1 MNKVI
6 LIGNLNK
13 NIDLKYL
20 TTGVAVGESSMA
32 INQVYK
38 KQDGTKVQDTCF
50 IDIVMYG
57 RSAEIS
63 NQYLKKGSKLC
74 IEGKLNFQQWSDQ
87 YGNKRSKHIVSVEK
101 VEFLDTKSDDN
112 VQQATQSPMQQT
124 PQDTNMQQT
133 PQDTN
138 MQQNQTLTNQ
148 QNTLTQDLEDVLSK
162 NFTIMRKN
170 DTGLIHFK
178 GTESEYKFAQDNWA
192 ALFELIKAKLPHTS
206 KFDIQKDII
215 QTDTAQAINFDIQE
229 EEIPF

>member
-6 LIGNLNK
+6 LIGNLTK

-63 NQYLKKGSKLC
+63 NQYLKKGSRLC

-112 VQQATQSPMQQT
+112 
-124 PQDTNMQQT
+124 MQQT

-148 QNTLTQDLEDVLSK
+148 QNTLTQHLEDVLSK

>member
-6 LIGNLNK
+6 LIGNLTK

-63 NQYLKKGSKLC
+63 NQYLKRGSKLC
-74 IEGKLNFQQWSDQ
+74 IEGKLNFQQLSDQ

-112 VQQATQSPMQQT
+112 VQQ
-124 PQDTNMQQT
+124 T

-138 MQQNQTLTNQ
+138 MQQNQAVTKE
-148 QNTLTQDLEDVLSK
+148 QNTLTQHLEDVLSK

-170 DTGLIHFK
+170 DTSLIHFK

-206 KFDIQKDII
+206 KFDIQ
-215 QTDTAQAINFDIQE
+215 E

>member
-6 LIGNLNK
+6 LIGNLTK

-50 IDIVMYG
+50 IDIIMYG

-87 YGNKRSKHIVSVEK
+87 NGNKRSKHIVSVEK
-101 VEFLDTKSDDN
+101 VEFLDVRSDDSN
-112 VQQATQSPMQQT
+112 AQQATQ
-124 PQDTNMQQT
+124 DTNI
-133 PQDTN
+133 
-138 MQQNQTLTNQ
+138 QQNQAVSKE
-148 QNTLTQDLEDVLSK
+148 QNTLIQNLESVLLK

>member
-6 LIGNLNK
+6 LIGNLTK

-50 IDIVMYG
+50 IDIIMYG

-87 YGNKRSKHIVSVEK
+87 NGNKRSKHIVSVEK
-101 VEFLDTKSDDN
+101 VEFLDVRSDDSN
-112 VQQATQSPMQQT
+112 TQQATQ
-124 PQDTNMQQT
+124 DTNI
-133 PQDTN
+133 
-138 MQQNQTLTNQ
+138 QQNQAVSKE
-148 QNTLTQDLEDVLSK
+148 QNTLIQNLESVLLK

-215 QTDTAQAINFDIQE
+215 QTDTAQVINFDIQE

>member
-6 LIGNLNK
+6 LIGNLTK

-20 TTGVAVGESSMA
+20 TTGVAVGESSIA

-112 VQQATQSPMQQT
+112 MQQT

-138 MQQNQTLTNQ
+138 VQQNQTLTNQ
-148 QNTLTQDLEDVLSK
+148 QNTLTQHLEDVLSK

>member
-6 LIGNLNK
+6 LIGNLTK

-87 YGNKRSKHIVSVEK
+87 NGNKRSKHIVSVEK

-112 VQQATQSPMQQT
+112 VQQ
-124 PQDTNMQQT
+124 T

-148 QNTLTQDLEDVLSK
+148 QNTLIKNLESVLLK

>member
-6 LIGNLNK
+6 LIGNLTKDIN
-13 NIDLKYL
+13 LKYL

-112 VQQATQSPMQQT
+112 VQQATQSTMQQT
-124 PQDTNMQQT
+124 QT
-133 PQDTN
+133 KANSNALAQKF
-138 MQQNQTLTNQ
+138 
-148 QNTLTQDLEDVLSK
+148 EDIILK
-162 NFTIMRKN
+162 NFTIIRKN

>member
-6 LIGNLNK
+6 LIGNLTK

-50 IDIVMYG
+50 IDIIMYG

-87 YGNKRSKHIVSVEK
+87 NGNKRSKHIVSVEK
-101 VEFLDTKSDDN
+101 VEFLDVRSDDSN
-112 VQQATQSPMQQT
+112 TQQATQ
-124 PQDTNMQQT
+124 DTNI
-133 PQDTN
+133 
-138 MQQNQTLTNQ
+138 QQNQAVSKE
-148 QNTLTQDLEDVLSK
+148 QNTLIQNLESVLLK

-192 ALFELIKAKLPHTS
+192 TLFELIKAKLPHTS

>member
-6 LIGNLNK
+6 LIGNLTK

-63 NQYLKKGSKLC
+63 NQYLKKGSKVC

-87 YGNKRSKHIVSVEK
+87 NGNKRSKHIVSVEK
-101 VEFLDTKSDDN
+101 VEFLDVRSDDSN
-112 VQQATQSPMQQT
+112 A
-124 PQDTNMQQT
+124 QQT

-138 MQQNQTLTNQ
+138 MQQNQAVTKE
-148 QNTLTQDLEDVLSK
+148 QNTLIQNLESVLLK

>member
-6 LIGNLNK
+6 LIGNLTK

-87 YGNKRSKHIVSVEK
+87 NGNKRSKHIVLVEK
-101 VEFLDTKSDDN
+101 VEFLDTKIDDN
-112 VQQATQSPMQQT
+112 V
-124 PQDTNMQQT
+124 QQT

-148 QNTLTQDLEDVLSK
+148 QNTLIQNLESVLLK

-229 EEIPF
+229 EDIPF

>member
-6 LIGNLNK
+6 LIGNLTK

-32 INQVYK
+32 INQFYK

-87 YGNKRSKHIVSVEK
+87 NGNKRSKHIVSVEK

-112 VQQATQSPMQQT
+112 VQQATQDTNIQQT
-124 PQDTNMQQT
+124 PQDTNI
-133 PQDTN
+133 
-138 MQQNQTLTNQ
+138 QQNQTLTKE
-148 QNTLTQDLEDVLSK
+148 QNTLTQHLEDVLSK

-192 ALFELIKAKLPHTS
+192 SLFELIKAKLPHTS

>member
-6 LIGNLNK
+6 LIGNLTK
-13 NIDLKYL
+13 NINLKYL

-112 VQQATQSPMQQT
+112 VQQATQSTMQQT
-124 PQDTNMQQT
+124 QT
-133 PQDTN
+133 KANSNALAQKF
-138 MQQNQTLTNQ
+138 
-148 QNTLTQDLEDVLSK
+148 EDIILK
-162 NFTIMRKN
+162 NFTIIRKN

>member
-6 LIGNLNK
+6 LIGNLTK

-87 YGNKRSKHIVSVEK
+87 NGNKRSKHIVSVEK

-112 VQQATQSPMQQT
+112 VQQT
-124 PQDTNMQQT
+124 PQDTNVQQT

-138 MQQNQTLTNQ
+138 MQQNQTLTKE
-148 QNTLTQDLEDVLSK
+148 QNTLTQHLEDVLSK

>member
-6 LIGNLNK
+6 LIGNLTK

-20 TTGVAVGESSMA
+20 TTGVAVGESSIA

-112 VQQATQSPMQQT
+112 VQQ
-124 PQDTNMQQT
+124 T

-148 QNTLTQDLEDVLSK
+148 QNTLTQHLEDVLSK

>member
-6 LIGNLNK
+6 LIGNLTK

-112 VQQATQSPMQQT
+112 
-124 PQDTNMQQT
+124 MQQT

-148 QNTLTQDLEDVLSK
+148 QNTLTQYLEDVLSN

>member
-6 LIGNLNK
+6 LIGNLTK

-112 VQQATQSPMQQT
+112 MQQATQSTMQQT

-133 PQDTN
+133 QTKANTN
-138 MQQNQTLTNQ
+138 ALAQKF
-148 QNTLTQDLEDVLSK
+148 EDIILK
-162 NFTIMRKN
+162 NFTITRKN

-192 ALFELIKAKLPHTS
+192 TLFELIKAKLPHTS

>member
-6 LIGNLNK
+6 LIGNLTKDIN
-13 NIDLKYL
+13 LKYL

-87 YGNKRSKHIVSVEK
+87 HGNKRSKHIISVEK

-112 VQQATQSPMQQT
+112 MQQATQSIMQQT

-133 PQDTN
+133 
-138 MQQNQTLTNQ
+138 QTLTNQ
-148 QNTLTQDLEDVLSK
+148 QNTLTQHLEDVLSK

-178 GTESEYKFAQDNWA
+178 GTESEYKFAQDNWVT
-192 ALFELIKAKLPHTS
+192 LFELIKAKLPHTS

-215 QTDTAQAINFDIQE
+215 QTDAAQAINFDIQE

>member
-6 LIGNLNK
+6 LIGNLTK

-87 YGNKRSKHIVSVEK
+87 NGNKRSKHIVSVEK

-112 VQQATQSPMQQT
+112 VQQT
-124 PQDTNMQQT
+124 PQDTNI
-133 PQDTN
+133 
-138 MQQNQTLTNQ
+138 QQNQTLTKE
-148 QNTLTQDLEDVLSK
+148 QNTLIKNLESVLLK

>member
-6 LIGNLNK
+6 LIGNLTK

-112 VQQATQSPMQQT
+112 VQQ
-124 PQDTNMQQT
+124 T

-148 QNTLTQDLEDVLSK
+148 QNTLTQHLEDVLSK

-229 EEIPF
+229 

>member
-6 LIGNLNK
+6 LIGNLTK

-87 YGNKRSKHIVSVEK
+87 NGNKRSKHIVSVEK
-101 VEFLDTKSDDN
+101 VEFLDVRSDDSN
-112 VQQATQSPMQQT
+112 AQQA
-124 PQDTNMQQT
+124 

-138 MQQNQTLTNQ
+138 MQQNQTR
-148 QNTLTQDLEDVLSK
+148 V
-162 NFTIMRKN
+162 F
-170 DTGLIHFK
+170 G
-178 GTESEYKFAQDNWA
+178 
-192 ALFELIKAKLPHTS
+192 
-206 KFDIQKDII
+206 
-215 QTDTAQAINFDIQE
+215 
-229 EEIPF
+229 

>member
-6 LIGNLNK
+6 LIGNLTK

-50 IDIVMYG
+50 IDIIMYG

-101 VEFLDTKSDDN
+101 VEFLDVRSDDSN
-112 VQQATQSPMQQT
+112 AQQATQ
-124 PQDTNMQQT
+124 DTNI
-133 PQDTN
+133 
-138 MQQNQTLTNQ
+138 QQNQAVSKE
-148 QNTLTQDLEDVLSK
+148 QNTLIQNLESVLLK

>member
-6 LIGNLNK
+6 LIGNLTK

-87 YGNKRSKHIVSVEK
+87 NGNKRSKHIVSVEK

-112 VQQATQSPMQQT
+112 VQQATQDTNIQQT
-124 PQDTNMQQT
+124 PQDTNI
-133 PQDTN
+133 
-138 MQQNQTLTNQ
+138 QQNQTLTKE
-148 QNTLTQDLEDVLSK
+148 QNTLTQHLEDVLLK

>member
-6 LIGNLNK
+6 LIGNLTK

-87 YGNKRSKHIVSVEK
+87 HGNKRSKHIVSVEK

-112 VQQATQSPMQQT
+112 VQQATQSTMQQT
-124 PQDTNMQQT
+124 PQDTNMQQK
-133 PQDTN
+133 
-138 MQQNQTLTNQ
+138 QTLTKE
-148 QNTLTQDLEDVLSK
+148 QNTLTQHLESVLLK
-162 NFTIMRKN
+162 NFTIMRK
-170 DTGLIHFK
+170 
-178 GTESEYKFAQDNWA
+178 Y
-192 ALFELIKAKLPHTS
+192 TS
-206 KFDIQKDII
+206 H
-215 QTDTAQAINFDIQE
+215 
-229 EEIPF
+229 

>member
-6 LIGNLNK
+6 LIGNLTK

-87 YGNKRSKHIVSVEK
+87 NGNKRSKHIVSVEK

-112 VQQATQSPMQQT
+112 VQQ
-124 PQDTNMQQT
+124 T

-148 QNTLTQDLEDVLSK
+148 QNTLTQYLEDVLSK

-170 DTGLIHFK
+170 DTGLIRFK

>member
-6 LIGNLNK
+6 LIGNLTK

-87 YGNKRSKHIVSVEK
+87 HGNKRSKHIVSVEK

-112 VQQATQSPMQQT
+112 VQQ
-124 PQDTNMQQT
+124 T

-138 MQQNQTLTNQ
+138 MQQNQTLTKE
-148 QNTLTQDLEDVLSK
+148 QNTLTQHLEDVLSK

>member
-6 LIGNLNK
+6 LIGNLTK

-20 TTGVAVGESSMA
+20 TTGVAVGESSIA

-112 VQQATQSPMQQT
+112 
-124 PQDTNMQQT
+124 MQQT

-148 QNTLTQDLEDVLSK
+148 QNTLIQNLESVLLK
-162 NFTIMRKN
+162 NFTITRKN

-215 QTDTAQAINFDIQE
+215 QTDTAQTLNFDIQE
-229 EEIPF
+229 EDIPF

>member
-6 LIGNLNK
+6 LIGNLTK

-63 NQYLKKGSKLC
+63 NQYLKRGSKLC

-112 VQQATQSPMQQT
+112 VQQ
-124 PQDTNMQQT
+124 T

-138 MQQNQTLTNQ
+138 MQQNQAVTKE
-148 QNTLTQDLEDVLSK
+148 QNTLTQHLEDVLSK

-170 DTGLIHFK
+170 DTSLIHFK

>member
-6 LIGNLNK
+6 LIGNLTK

-112 VQQATQSPMQQT
+112 VQQA
-124 PQDTNMQQT
+124 

-148 QNTLTQDLEDVLSK
+148 QNTLTQHLEDVLSK

>member
-6 LIGNLNK
+6 LIGNLTK

-112 VQQATQSPMQQT
+112 
-124 PQDTNMQQT
+124 MQQT

-138 MQQNQTLTNQ
+138 MQQNQTLTKE
-148 QNTLTQDLEDVLSK
+148 QNTLIQNLESVLLK

>member
-6 LIGNLNK
+6 LIGNLTK

-87 YGNKRSKHIVSVEK
+87 NGNKRSKHIVSVEK
-101 VEFLDTKSDDN
+101 VEFLDVRSDDSN
-112 VQQATQSPMQQT
+112 AQQT
-124 PQDTNMQQT
+124 PQDTNI
-133 PQDTN
+133 
-138 MQQNQTLTNQ
+138 QQNQTLTNQ
-148 QNTLTQDLEDVLSK
+148 QNTLIQNLESVLLK

>member
-6 LIGNLNK
+6 LIGNLTKDIN
-13 NIDLKYL
+13 LKYL

-63 NQYLKKGSKLC
+63 NQCLKKGSKVC

-87 YGNKRSKHIVSVEK
+87 NGNKRSKHIISVEK

-112 VQQATQSPMQQT
+112 VQQATQSTMQQT
-124 PQDTNMQQT
+124 QT
-133 PQDTN
+133 KANSNALAQKF
-138 MQQNQTLTNQ
+138 
-148 QNTLTQDLEDVLSK
+148 EDIILK
-162 NFTIMRKN
+162 NFIIMRKN

-229 EEIPF
+229 EEILF

>member
-6 LIGNLNK
+6 LIGNLTK

-63 NQYLKKGSKLC
+63 NQYLNKGSKLC

-101 VEFLDTKSDDN
+101 VEFLDVRSDDSN
-112 VQQATQSPMQQT
+112 TQQATQ
-124 PQDTNMQQT
+124 DTNI
-133 PQDTN
+133 
-138 MQQNQTLTNQ
+138 QQNQAVSKE
-148 QNTLTQDLEDVLSK
+148 QNTLIQNLESVLLK

-170 DTGLIHFK
+170 DTGLIYFK

>member
-6 LIGNLNK
+6 LIGNLTK

-87 YGNKRSKHIVSVEK
+87 NGNKRSKHIVSVEK
-101 VEFLDTKSDDN
+101 VEFLDTKSDD
-112 VQQATQSPMQQT
+112 
-124 PQDTNMQQT
+124 NMQQT

-148 QNTLTQDLEDVLSK
+148 QNTLTQHIEDVLSK

>member
-6 LIGNLNK
+6 LIGNLTK

-87 YGNKRSKHIVSVEK
+87 NGNKRSKHIVSVEK
-101 VEFLDTKSDDN
+101 VEFLDIKSDDN
-112 VQQATQSPMQQT
+112 VQQTTQSTMQQT
-124 PQDTNMQQT
+124 PQDTNVQQAT
-133 PQDTN
+133 QST
-138 MQQNQTLTNQ
+138 MQQNQTLTKE
-148 QNTLTQDLEDVLSK
+148 QNILTQHLEDVLSK

-192 ALFELIKAKLPHTS
+192 ALFELIKDKLPHTS

>member
-6 LIGNLNK
+6 LIGNLTK

-112 VQQATQSPMQQT
+112 MQQA
-124 PQDTNMQQT
+124 PQDTNMQQA

-148 QNTLTQDLEDVLSK
+148 QNTLTQHLEDVLSK

>member
-6 LIGNLNK
+6 LIGNLTK

-20 TTGVAVGESSMA
+20 TTGVAVGESSIA

-101 VEFLDTKSDDN
+101 VEFLDVRSDDSN
-112 VQQATQSPMQQT
+112 TQQATQ
-124 PQDTNMQQT
+124 DTNI
-133 PQDTN
+133 
-138 MQQNQTLTNQ
+138 QQNQAVSKE
-148 QNTLTQDLEDVLSK
+148 QNTLIQNLESVLLK

>member
-6 LIGNLNK
+6 LIGNLTKSIN
-13 NIDLKYL
+13 LKYL

-32 INQVYK
+32 INQAYK

-112 VQQATQSPMQQT
+112 VQQATQSTMQQT
-124 PQDTNMQQT
+124 QT
-133 PQDTN
+133 KANSNALAQKF
-138 MQQNQTLTNQ
+138 
-148 QNTLTQDLEDVLSK
+148 EDIILK

>member
-6 LIGNLNK
+6 LIGNLTK

-63 NQYLKKGSKLC
+63 NQYLNKGSKLC

-112 VQQATQSPMQQT
+112 MQQATQST
-124 PQDTNMQQT
+124 MQQT

-138 MQQNQTLTNQ
+138 MQQNQAVTKE
-148 QNTLTQDLEDVLSK
+148 QNTLTQHLEDVLSK

>member
-6 LIGNLNK
+6 LIGNLTK

-20 TTGVAVGESSMA
+20 TTGVAVGESSIA

-87 YGNKRSKHIVSVEK
+87 HGNKRSKHIVSVEK

-112 VQQATQSPMQQT
+112 VQQATQSTMQQT
-124 PQDTNMQQT
+124 PQDTNI
-133 PQDTN
+133 
-138 MQQNQTLTNQ
+138 QQNQTLTKE
-148 QNTLTQDLEDVLSK
+148 QNTLTQHLEDVLSK
-162 NFTIMRKN
+162 NFTIMQKN

>member
-6 LIGNLNK
+6 LIGNLTK

-63 NQYLKKGSKLC
+63 NQYLKKGSKVC

-87 YGNKRSKHIVSVEK
+87 NGNKRSKHIVSVEK
-101 VEFLDTKSDDN
+101 VEFLDVRSDDSN
-112 VQQATQSPMQQT
+112 AQQT
-124 PQDTNMQQT
+124 PQDTNI
-133 PQDTN
+133 
-138 MQQNQTLTNQ
+138 QQNQTLTNQ
-148 QNTLTQDLEDVLSK
+148 QNTLIQNLESVLLK